1 MVLAEAGI
9 PLVFLAMPT
18 LGTTAPATYP
28 GAIVVGDAEIIS
40 ATVLMQIIAPGAP
53 VAHSIMHA
61 WADPR
66 NAAYVGYP
74 LDARGRYTGVEL
86 AHHWGMPAFGG
97 AFGTDSSQ
105 VDSWQSST
113 EVSLDPFLIGLS
125 GCEIVT
131 GLGLRETYTLL
142 YPEAIML
149 DDDIYHRARYA
160 LMELDVNPETLA
172 IDVIE
177 TVGPGGHFL
186 AQKHTRTHMR
196 HSMVRSITQQLDPE
210 GNYLPT
216 LDAAREKFKWIYENH
231 HPEPLEASV
240 QKELNRILEHAS
252 REMA

>member
-1 MVLAEAGI
+1 
-9 PLVFLAMPT
+9 
-18 LGTTAPATYP
+18 
-28 GAIVVGDAEIIS
+28 
-40 ATVLMQIIAPGAP
+40 VLMQLVAPGAP

-74 LDARGRYTGVEL
+74 LDARGRYTPVEI

-97 AFGTDSSQ
+97 AFGTDSAQ
-105 VDSWQSST
+105 VDSWQSAT
-113 EVSLDPFLIGLS
+113 EVVLDPFLIGLA

-131 GLGLRETYTLL
+131 GIGLRETYTLL

-177 TVGPGGHFL
+177 EVGPGGHFL
-186 AQKHTRTHMR
+186 AQKHTRKHMR
-196 HSMVRSITQQLDPE
+196 HSMQRAITQQLDQE
-210 GNYLPT
+210 GNYLPA
-216 LDAAREKFKWIYENH
+216 LDAAREKFTWIYENH
-231 HPEPLEASV
+231 QPEPLEAAV
-240 QKELNRILEHAS
+240 QKELNHILGRAAE
-252 REMA
+252 ELE